1 MPGPST
7 VAISI
12 TEFHCMYAMAVLVRK
27 YMLVTVCYGFR
38 LVKCGDPL
46 GTALDKAF
54 DPVITREFLFGPNMV

>member
-1 MPGPST
+1 
-7 VAISI
+7 
-12 TEFHCMYAMAVLVRK
+12 MYAMAVLVRK